1 MSTNTPEAQAIQS
14 KLAQAR
20 AVHAE
25 RAMHKLRYEVIP
37 ELERV
42 IAATPTGPIRDSLTT
57 ANIILHGV
65 VEGKLIPVDATEPA
79 G

>member
-1 MSTNTPEAQAIQS
+1 MKSLTELRDEKAQES
-14 KLAQAR
+14 MFHLKHNL
-20 AVHAE
+20 
-25 RAMHKLRYEVIP
+25 LP
-37 ELERV
+37 ELEKV
-42 IAATPTGPIRDSLTT
+42 IAGTPTGPLRDSLTT